1 MIQSVIK
8 ILKVLNSETN
18 PAQISLGLCFS
29 VIVAFT
35 PKFSLHNIV
44 IYFLILF
51 FRINLSAFL
60 LGSFLFMGVGAL
72 LDPLFHQIGLALLTM
87 PWLERLWT
95 AFYNATL
102 WRVENFNNTVVMGSL
117 VSGLV
122 LFAPL
127 YFLFNRAVLYY
138 RKNVYA
144 HVQSLK
150 IVKAIKANDF
160 YQRYQ
165 SLKDWGGLS

>member
-1 MIQSVIK
+1 MIRSVLK
-8 ILKVLNSETN
+8 IVKILNSETH

-44 IYFLILF
+44 ILFLILF

-60 LGSFLFMGVGAL
+60 IGGLLFTGVGAL
-72 LDPLFHQIGLALLTM
+72 LDPLFHRIGLAVLTA
-87 PWLERLWT
+87 PALERLWT
-95 AFYNATL
+95 GFYNATM
-102 WRVENFNNTVVMGSL
+102 WRVQEFNNTVVMGSL
-117 VSGLV
+117 LAALA

-127 YFLFNRAVLYY
+127 YVLFNAAIRYY

-144 HVQSLK
+144 HVQKLK
-150 IVKAIKANDF
+150 IVQAIKGNDL
-160 YQRYQ
+160 YRRYQ
-165 SLKDWGGLS
+165 SLKDWGGLA